1 MSTKTI
7 KRGLL
12 WALVII
18 SVGFLFFTPYDQ
30 LLDNAKQVLPWVG
43 TAIILSEALFI
54 TGLIIMAI
62 AAGMSVRN
70 PWRLRRE
77 LKAIFRSAANSRLF
91 WVGFWINVVG
101 AVGSTGSVCVA
112 LFKVLPV
119 QSWAIILIPLA
130 DLLAT
135 ALLRLW
141 VIRYRARERDLSS

>member
-1 MSTKTI
+1 VSAKTI

-12 WALVII
+12 WTLVVI

-30 LLDNAKQVLPWVG
+30 LLDHAMQVLPWVG
-43 TAIILSEALFI
+43 TAIILSEALFM
-54 TGLIIMAI
+54 TGLIIMAL
-62 AAGMSVRN
+62 AAGISVRY

-77 LKAIFRSAANSRLF
+77 LKVIFRATANSRLF
-91 WVGFWINVVG
+91 WTGFWINVVG
-101 AVGSTGSVCVA
+101 ALGSTGSVCVA

-141 VIRYRARERDLSS
+141 VIGYRARERDPS